1 MNCCI
6 FTSLCFNR
14 FFFRIEYY
22 VLVICQRENVYYLF
36 NSPKPWRVSSPS
48 FLLLS
53 SSSAF
58 CLLVLFTPFY
68 LDQTFPKSFPN
79 LSARLSLAW
88 LGLACLSLARL
99 SLAQLLFYFIFEWNY
114 KPQLGEF
121 QSKAFWTCLLG
132 LCIVIV
138 QDDYLGLS
146 F

>member
-36 NSPKPWRVSSPS
+36 NSPKPWRVLSPS

-79 LSARLSLAW
+79 LSARLSLAQ
-88 LGLACLSLARL
+88 LCFCFALFLSGILSPNLASFCP
-99 SLAQLLFYFIFEWNY
+99 
-114 KPQLGEF
+114 KPFGHVPL
-121 QSKAFWTCLLG
+121 
-132 LCIVIV
+132 
-138 QDDYLGLS
+138 
-146 F
+146 

>member
-36 NSPKPWRVSSPS
+36 NSPKPWRVLSPS
-48 FLLLS
+48 FLILS

-68 LDQTFPKSFPN
+68 LDQTFPKSVPN

-88 LGLACLSLARL
+88 LGSAWLSATQCD
-99 SLAQLLFYFIFEWNY
+99 SAQLSVT
-114 KPQLGEF
+114 QLHSAGF
-121 QSKAFWTCLLG
+121 SQTQCDS
-132 LCIVIV
+132 IVPKISILPASI
-138 QDDYLGLS
+138 YLIRGDICS
-146 F
+146 NTI